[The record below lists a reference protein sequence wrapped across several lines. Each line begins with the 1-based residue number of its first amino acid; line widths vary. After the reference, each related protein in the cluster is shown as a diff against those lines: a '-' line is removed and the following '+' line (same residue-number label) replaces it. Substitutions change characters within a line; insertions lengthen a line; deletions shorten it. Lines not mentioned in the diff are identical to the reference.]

1 MKNDIL
7 RNLEEESIEII
18 RNTYL
23 NSHNPIILYSIGKD
37 SSVLLHLFLK
47 AFFPLKMPI
56 PLLHIDTGWKFK
68 SMIKFR
74 DTVVKKNNLSLIVHQ
89 NKKALKEG
97 INPFDNIEY
106 TTIMKTNA
114 LKEVLSK
121 NKYDFIYGGA
131 RRDEEKSRSK
141 EKILSHRNKFHVWDP
156 KNQRIEP
163 WLIFNTLKEN
173 DESFRIFPLSNW
185 TELNIW
191 QYIHQESI
199 EIVPLYFSKKRKVVK
214 RDNNYFLLD
223 DNRFKFEK
231 NDIVAEKN
239 IRFRTLGCYP
249 LTAGIESSAKTTRQ
263 IINEITKTNF
273 TERSGRLIDFDE
285 EGSMELKKRAGY
297 F

>member
-1 MKNDIL
+1 MKNNIL

-74 DTVVKKNNLSLIVHQ
+74 DTIVKKNNLNLIVHQ

-97 INPFDNIEY
+97 INPFDNVEY

-141 EKILSHRNKFHVWDP
+141 EKILSHRNKFHVWVP

-163 WLIFNTLKEN
+163 WNIFNTLKEN

-214 RDNNYFLLD
+214 RDNKYFLLD
-223 DNRFKFEK
+223 DNRFKFEE

-285 EGSMELKKRAGY
+285 EGSMELKKREGY

>member
-1 MKNDIL
+1 MKNNIL

-74 DTVVKKNNLSLIVHQ
+74 DTIVKKNNLNLIVHQ

-97 INPFDNIEY
+97 INPFDNVEY

-163 WLIFNTLKEN
+163 WNIFNTLKEN

-214 RDNNYFLLD
+214 RDNKYFLLD
-223 DNRFKFEK
+223 DNRFKFEE

-285 EGSMELKKRAGY
+285 EGSMELKKREGY